1 MIYSIDSD
9 HKKFEK
15 IEFHDGFNVILA
27 DKTEKSSPK
36 DSRNGLGKSTMINI
50 IHFCLG
56 GDPKDAL
63 NDSKLEG
70 STFTI
75 ELDLDGKKYK
85 ISRSPGNKSQIFIDG
100 DYSDWSIK
108 PKIDEDTGK
117 RFLKKD
123 SWRSMLGKFMFDL
136 PIGLPVFHPSF
147 GSMISYFI
155 RKHEGFLDA
164 FKQSSSQRTWDFQ
177 TNNAYLLDLGWKFA
191 TDLQI
196 LRERKNDLE
205 AFRREINTGKFAG
218 FMGNAGKLEAE
229 KIKLQIQANKQKE
242 KLDKFQVNDQYEQ
255 IEKEAN
261 DITEIIHNHTNQ
273 NVMDKLL
280 LNRYNVSIE
289 EEETTDIHI
298 ISEIYQEAGLHF
310 SEKITK
316 TLVEVN
322 NFHNKIVENRTDFL
336 NSEIKRLESE
346 IVDKTNRVEQLD
358 KKRASLMQILSSEG
372 ALKEYTEI
380 QRNYSDSQS
389 ELNEIKAKLDN
400 LKNIENQDN
409 QIKIDKQKLYQN
421 ALIDMK
427 ERTEQKN
434 NAITAFGEFSSFLYD
449 EFGTLLINLN
459 VNGFEFD
466 IDISR
471 SSSQGIGNMKVFCYD
486 LTLAK
491 IWSKRKQSPGF
502 LIHDSAIFDG
512 VDERQRAGALQLAK
526 ITSENDNFQYI
537 CTLNSDMIPNDYFDK
552 DFDFQKYIVRTLTDS
567 TEDGGILGIRIW

>member
-1 MIYSIDSD
+1 MIHSINSD
-9 HKKFEK
+9 HKKFKK
-15 IEFHDGFNVILA
+15 IEFHEGFNVILA
-27 DKTEKSSPK
+27 ERTDKSSQK

-63 NDSKLEG
+63 NNSKLEN

-75 ELDLDGKKYK
+75 DLDLGGKRYK

-108 PKIDEDTGK
+108 PKTDIDTGK
-117 RFLKKD
+117 KFLKKD
-123 SWRSMLGKFMFDL
+123 SWRSMLGELMFDL
-136 PIGLPVFHPSF
+136 PIGLPTFHPSF
-147 GSMISYFI
+147 GSLISYFI

-164 FKQSSSQRTWDFQ
+164 FKQSSSQSVWDVQ

-196 LRERKNDLE
+196 LRKRKTDLD
-205 AFRREINTGKFAG
+205 AFKREINSGKFAG
-218 FMGNAGKLEAE
+218 FMGNEGKLEVE
-229 KIKLQIQANKQKE
+229 KIKLQIQADRQKE
-242 KLDKFQVNDQYEQ
+242 ELDKFQINNQYEQ

-261 DITEIIHNHTNQ
+261 NITEIIHNNTNQ

-280 LNRYNVSIE
+280 LNRYNISLKE
-289 EEETTDIHI
+289 ERVTDIEQV
-298 ISEIYQEAGLHF
+298 SEIYQEAGIHF
-310 SEKITK
+310 SEKIKK
-316 TLVEVN
+316 TIEEVN
-322 NFHNKIVENRTDFL
+322 NFHIKIIENRKEFL
-336 NSEIKRLESE
+336 NSEIRRLENDILDRTE
-346 IVDKTNRVEQLD
+346 IMEQSD
-358 KKRASLMQILSSEG
+358 KKRSELMQILNTEG

-380 QRNYSDSQS
+380 QKNYNNSQS

-400 LKNIENQDN
+400 LKNIENKDN

-434 NAITAFGEFSSFLYD
+434 NIITAFGEFSSSLYN

-459 VNGFEFD
+459 VNGFEFG
-466 IDISR
+466 IDIPR

-486 LTLAK
+486 LTLSK
-491 IWSKRKQSPGF
+491 MWSQKQRSPGF
-502 LIHDSAIFDG
+502 TIHDSMIFDG
-512 VDERQRAGALQLAK
+512 VDERQRAGALQLART
-526 ITSENDNFQYI
+526 TSETEGFQYI
-537 CTLNSDMIPNDYFDK
+537 CTLNSDMIPHR
-552 DFDFQKYIVRTLTDS
+552 DFDSDFDLQKYVVRILTDS
-567 TEDGGILGIRIW
+567 TDDGGILGIRI